1 MSYIFIL
8 LTACVLLA
16 VKTKALL
23 IFYFCYEMCVIPI
36 TFIVFL
42 YGYQPEKLQASLS
55 LLLYTVVSRLPL
67 LMYIV
72 YAQELSF
79 ISSSL
84 VTLLVTIR
92 FIVKTPIYLLH
103 TWLPKA
109 HVEAPV
115 GGSIVLAGV
124 LLKLGSYGLLL
135 FLPLVK
141 LNFVISFYFG
151 LSLIGS
157 TISSLICMRQ
167 GDLKLLVA
175 YSSVV
180 HMGVVTLGFTC
191 GSEAGYTCGVM
202 MILRHG
208 LRSPIL
214 FAFAF
219 CLYESSHSRL
229 LLNNT
234 GSWPL
239 AITCLFALVRLNIS
253 VPPRLG
259 I

>member
-1 MSYIFIL
+1 MSYIFVL
-8 LTACVLLA
+8 LTTCVLFA
-16 VKTKALL
+16 IKTKALL

-67 LMYIV
+67 LLYIV
-72 YAQELSF
+72 YVTDFTF
-79 ISSSL
+79 IYSSL

-141 LNFVISFYFG
+141 LNVVISFYFSI
-151 LSLIGS
+151 SLIGS
-157 TISSLICMRQ
+157 TIRSLICLRQ
-167 GDLKLLVA
+167 GDFKLLVA

-180 HMGVVTLGFTC
+180 HMGVVTLGFIS
-191 GSEAGYTCGVM
+191 GSEAGYTCGVI

-208 LRSPIL
+208 LGSPML

-219 CLYESSHSRL
+219 WLYESSHSRL

-234 GSWPL
+234 GS
-239 AITCLFALVRLNIS
+239 
-253 VPPRLG
+253 
-259 I
+259 